1 MKNAQKVLLEVE
13 IDEVFNEEDED
24 GVSEKLKAA
33 EEAAAESK
41 LLAAK
46 KAADVKLAA
55 KKAADVKLAAAK
67 AARVK
72 QYWSSQ
78 IEQSAER
85 QKEAEK
91 NTAEPTYWHESDHV
105 IEDSMEA
112 EVQRRVNAALQS
124 SAYATVEDVQRLKK
138 ASNTSH
144 KRTMPEDS
152 VPSKRVAY
160 ENVDAHSQML
170 LQLALSHQ
178 GAAALKAQAS
188 FHHGQMEAMFA
199 SFEKEK
205 RSNEAHEDALRE
217 ANAMLATERRRNQE
231 HAKAQSEAL
240 WRERMR
246 EVDAIKS
253 ANLQRESDEKL
264 TSLFQLFNK

>member
-1 MKNAQKVLLEVE
+1 
-13 IDEVFNEEDED
+13 
-24 GVSEKLKAA
+24 
-33 EEAAAESK
+33 
-41 LLAAK
+41 
-46 KAADVKLAA
+46 VK
-55 KKAADVKLAAAK
+55 
-67 AARVK
+67 
-72 QYWSSQ
+72 
-78 IEQSAER
+78 
-85 QKEAEK
+85 
-91 NTAEPTYWHESDHV
+91 
-105 IEDSMEA
+105 
-112 EVQRRVNAALQS
+112 AALQS
-124 SAYATVEDVQRLKK
+124 SAYATVEDVQTLKK
-138 ASNTSH
+138 GSNTSL

-231 HAKAQSEAL
+231 YAKAQSEAL

-246 EVDAIKS
+246 EVDTIKS
-253 ANLQRESDEKL
+253 ANQQRESDEKL